1 MYRAPQ
7 SSICRALQTCI
18 CKASSALAA
27 GHRRAPVSCRA
38 YLRPPLCSG
47 LSASGLPCCQGAR
60 SLRDRQP
67 PTALPALDRTSTRRH
82 RANNRPKDKS
92 ALRPAYFTCAKP
104 LFRRKS
110 MDFRETDDNHRL
122 WVLLFRE
129 SRWISRKWL
138 EIIDFAFC
146 QF

>member
-1 MYRAPQ
+1 PAGMG
-7 SSICRALQTCI
+7 QTP
-18 CKASSALAA
+18 
-27 GHRRAPVSCRA
+27 GQR
-38 YLRPPLCSG
+38 G
-47 LSASGLPCCQGAR
+47 
-60 SLRDRQP
+60 
-67 PTALPALDRTSTRRH
+67 TPALLPV
-82 RANNRPKDKS
+82 NV
-92 ALRPAYFTCAKP
+92 TCAKP

-110 MDFRETDDNHRL
+110 MDFRETDLNHRL